1 MDRRKYW
8 LRLLNVD
15 QGEWWLVR
23 NLMTLQFLQGAGIAF
38 FFTAA
43 FASFLENFEMTSLP
57 WVMILSAVLLWGTG
71 YLYSKLEHRIP
82 MTRLTIVVTV
92 LMVASALFFRFADYF
107 SHGGIMLFV
116 MLAWFHVLYLLNN
129 LQFWGVAT
137 LLFDLRQ
144 SKRLFGLIS
153 SGDIPAKFIGYSL
166 ALVAAKSIGTMN
178 MLYAAAVCMALSI
191 PFLLAINRSGKLTV
205 EHEHKAHEHEHVHH
219 GNTKIKALLRNFLQN
234 TFIRDIALISV
245 LAFCCL
251 LLIDYGFYSEIKH
264 RSHSDVE
271 LATFI
276 SAFQAV
282 VRLLALVAKMIFTGR
297 VMSNM
302 GLRQTLMITPLV
314 MMALV
319 GVIAATEFIDASE
332 KMVFYLFGATFILVD
347 VCRTVFNAPSLI
359 TLMQPLPTHERL
371 RAHNIVKGIMDP
383 FAYLI
388 TGLLLLLLVK
398 IQHEVSLYTISDIVL
413 VLGIVWLVGIILVNR
428 QYLLI
433 LVKTITS
440 RYFSQEEFSL
450 NDENIQQAIRQK
462 ISTGNELEVISI
474 LKMLNSKTDPIANE
488 MALSLINHPSP
499 QVKLETLKLINGEVN
514 EEISAQL
521 FRLAEDD
528 TQPEI
533 RDEAVRTIAK
543 IFPLQENFTA
553 YLQQPASTVQKAAI
567 AGMVLNADSAVR
579 SMAQEKLAALI
590 NSTARMDKLY
600 AADILTQIRDEY
612 CQKDLRTLLEDE
624 DKHVQALGIRAIGRA
639 ADTQTLVALSALLPD
654 HGKHVLAAFQ
664 AVGEKTVPILAKML
678 KDPANEAWEEKII
691 ILLGRIG
698 GTASQQVLTQ
708 MLSEKHKLTP
718 VIIKSLYRTKYHAND
733 VTLRQMEQ
741 IAREYIIYGVELMH
755 MQRIIHER
763 DEHKILKSAL
773 HLEIQEI
780 RDVLLAL
787 FACMFDRV
795 KMNQAKH
802 GLESNLNEN
811 VANAMEIIELTVK
824 KDIGRYFNT
833 MFETT
838 SLDHRCNTLRALLK
852 DIDFAGIDDIISKV
866 LKEKP
871 IQYLDWTKACS
882 MYITKKYLHNID
894 MGLIHPYVGA
904 NSRLVRE
911 TAVYAMVKPIN
922 LKDVVNRS

>member
-1 MDRRKYW
+1 
-8 LRLLNVD
+8 
-15 QGEWWLVR
+15 
-23 NLMTLQFLQGAGIAF
+23 
-38 FFTAA
+38 
-43 FASFLENFEMTSLP
+43 
-57 WVMILSAVLLWGTG
+57 
-71 YLYSKLEHRIP
+71 
-82 MTRLTIVVTV
+82 
-92 LMVASALFFRFADYF
+92 
-107 SHGGIMLFV
+107 
-116 MLAWFHVLYLLNN
+116 
-129 LQFWGVAT
+129 
-137 LLFDLRQ
+137 
-144 SKRLFGLIS
+144 
-153 SGDIPAKFIGYSL
+153 
-166 ALVAAKSIGTMN
+166 
-178 MLYAAAVCMALSI
+178 
-191 PFLLAINRSGKLTV
+191 
-205 EHEHKAHEHEHVHH
+205 
-219 GNTKIKALLRNFLQN
+219 
-234 TFIRDIALISV
+234 
-245 LAFCCL
+245 
-251 LLIDYGFYSEIKH
+251 
-264 RSHSDVE
+264 
-271 LATFI
+271 
-276 SAFQAV
+276 
-282 VRLLALVAKMIFTGR
+282 
-297 VMSNM
+297 
-302 GLRQTLMITPLV
+302 
-314 MMALV
+314 
-319 GVIAATEFIDASE
+319 
-332 KMVFYLFGATFILVD
+332 MVFYLFGATFILVD

-579 SMAQEKLAALI
+579 SMAEEKLAALI

-708 MLSEKHKLTP
+708 MLSEKHK
-718 VIIKSLYRTKYHAND
+718 
-733 VTLRQMEQ
+733 
-741 IAREYIIYGVELMH
+741 
-755 MQRIIHER
+755 
-763 DEHKILKSAL
+763 
-773 HLEIQEI
+773 
-780 RDVLLAL
+780 
-787 FACMFDRV
+787 
-795 KMNQAKH
+795 
-802 GLESNLNEN
+802 
-811 VANAMEIIELTVK
+811 
-824 KDIGRYFNT
+824 
-833 MFETT
+833 
-838 SLDHRCNTLRALLK
+838 
-852 DIDFAGIDDIISKV
+852 
-866 LKEKP
+866 
-871 IQYLDWTKACS
+871 
-882 MYITKKYLHNID
+882 
-894 MGLIHPYVGA
+894 
-904 NSRLVRE
+904 
-911 TAVYAMVKPIN
+911 
-922 LKDVVNRS
+922 